1 MWVYEGG
8 RKWPAQSNN
17 RPALAAPFSA
27 WKSWRNEEEA
37 VNACRLNVSHCAPEH
52 GTCREHA
59 GSLARRLFLVFQPI
73 FERNPVIEF

>member
-1 MWVYEGG
+1 MAGAVEQSAGISRPVFGVEIVAERGG
-8 RKWPAQSNN
+8 GVA
-17 RPALAAPFSA
+17 
-27 WKSWRNEEEA
+27 A